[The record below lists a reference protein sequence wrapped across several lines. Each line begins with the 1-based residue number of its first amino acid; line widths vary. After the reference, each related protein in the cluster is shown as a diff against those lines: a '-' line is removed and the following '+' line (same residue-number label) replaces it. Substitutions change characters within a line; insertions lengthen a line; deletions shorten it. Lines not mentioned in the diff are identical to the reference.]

1 MMYGQSRI
9 FFVMA
14 RDGLRPRAF
23 SRVSQRSG
31 TQALKTGVTGV
42 AIALVAGF
50 FPLAQLADLANAGS
64 LSAFISVGAF
74 VMVLRRT
81 RPDLQR
87 AFRVPAA
94 PVVGVLGAGACLY
107 LFWQSFQANWH
118 WMSGWIAIGLAIYFG
133 YSRTHSK
140 LNK

>member
-1 MMYGQSRI
+1 MPESPAPQ
-9 FFVMA
+9 
-14 RDGLRPRAF
+14 PREGVLA
-23 SRVSQRSG
+23 RVSRAS
-31 TQALKTGVTGV
+31 
-42 AIALVAGF
+42 
-50 FPLAQLADLANAGS
+50 AQH
-64 LSAFISVGAF
+64 
-74 VMVLRRT
+74 R
-81 RPDLQR
+81 DLQR